1 MNKYVKCLTIAGSDS
16 GGGAGIQADLKT
28 MSALGVYGMSAITAV
43 TAQNTVKVND
53 IYPIPPDIVASQI
66 NSVIDDIGCDAVKIG
81 MLYSADIVKTVATEL
96 KKFSLNN
103 IVLDPVLIS
112 TTNCELNKENCIDAI
127 IKYLVPICSLITPN
141 FDECYKLTGIRPTNW
156 ENVHLASKTFIK
168 YGAKAVLIKGGHNI
182 KGKYSIDYL
191 LTENG
196 FEYRYKSVAIIN
208 TTNLH
213 GTGCTLSSA
222 IASYLALGYELHEAI
237 ERAKRYISNAIK
249 YGADITTGK
258 GCGPVN
264 HFYSPK
270 KLIIK

>member
-1 MNKYVKCLTIAGSDS
+1 MRQYVKCLTIAGSDS

-28 MSALGVYGMSAITAV
+28 MSAIGVYGMSAITAV
-43 TAQNTVKVND
+43 TAQNTIKVNE
-53 IYPIPPDIVASQI
+53 IYPIPPEIVSSQI
-66 NSVIDDIGCDAVKIG
+66 NSVIEDIGCDTVKIG
-81 MLYSADIVKTVATEL
+81 MLYSADIVKAVASEL
-96 KKFSLNN
+96 KKFSPKN

-112 TTNCELNKENCIDAI
+112 TSNCELNKENCIEAI
-127 IKYLVPICSLITPN
+127 INYLIPICSLITPN
-141 FDECYKLTGIRPTNW
+141 FDECYKLTGIKPSNW
-156 ENVHLASKTFIK
+156 KNVHLAAKKFIG

-182 KGKYSIDYL
+182 KGKYSTDYL
-191 LTENG
+191 LTNKG
-196 FEYRYKSVAIIN
+196 FEYYYKSVAIN

-222 IASYLALGYELHEAI
+222 ITSYLALGYNLHEAI
-237 ERAKRYISNAIK
+237 LRAKRYISNAIK
-249 YGADITTGK
+249 HGTNITTGQ